1 MSKLK
6 GIKISSI
13 RKQYL
18 RSNKIAFNGKYINK
32 YTVTNENNKL
42 APPNIPRPTES
53 SNTLKINFQ
62 NNGSTIIVS
71 TMNNGKYVDN
81 ILEENK
87 MYYISSSNTSGEI
100 YCKLKSNSNFIV
112 CGDQQISSSDCMFK
126 LTKGEYTDLLIISNK
141 NINTTPSPTPPTT
154 IKPTTPSITT
164 PNTTPNVT
172 STTTTKS
179 VQKT

>member
-141 NINTTPSPTPPTT
+141 NINTTP
-154 IKPTTPSITT
+154 
-164 PNTTPNVT
+164 
-172 STTTTKS
+172 
-179 VQKT
+179 